1 MLTFHLE
8 LFSEWKFVVRDERGL
23 SNIGKSSSPKSR
35 EKQRNQIIAMLGSLQ
50 RELHGLCSGGSPT
63 E

>member
-1 MLTFHLE
+1 MLTLHLE

-23 SNIGKSSSPKSR
+23 LNIGKSNSPKSR
-35 EKQRNQIIAMLGSLQ
+35 EKQRNQMIAVLCSVQ
-50 RELHGLCSGGSPT
+50 RELRGLCSGGSPT